1 MRDDSKQEER
11 DDQVA
16 AANTTGSGDRA
27 TSTKTHPVEPA
38 AHYTRRRK
46 RDRNLVIVG
55 VVAVVALLVV
65 LWIYWTR
72 ASHTESAQN
81 EKAQATEPQAG
92 TPSEVVLPTEALGAA
107 GIEIA
112 GVTQRPAVAWLS
124 VTGSVEAN
132 QQQTQQVTPLVGGR
146 VERVNVALGDRVHAG
161 AVLATIAS
169 PQIAE
174 MRGNLGAAET
184 KLSLAKRNFTRVQRS
199 ENRVA
204 VLQAKAK
211 LDEAEATLRRTRRL
225 VELGVGAGKDLVA
238 AEAAYKTAKAEYDF
252 QSNIA
257 LSREVQQAQ
266 ADVET
271 ATSEVAQLRQ
281 GLSALG
287 ASANE
292 GESRGAISLIPVRAP
307 VSGAVIERLV
317 NAGAGIEPGKPLFTI
332 ANLSSVWVIAN
343 VPEARVG
350 LLQIGAPA
358 EVRSAA
364 LGSVALAGRVNYI
377 DPKLNED
384 TRTARVRIEVPNSG
398 ERLKVGMFVE
408 VGFQAGTATVTG
420 EELVVPSEAV
430 QRIGDRT
437 VVFIRKNEPGHFEV
451 RDVQIGGEVEGYSRV
466 AGGLKLGDRVVT
478 KGSFQLKS
486 QMMKGQFGEDE
497 K

>member
-1 MRDDSKQEER
+1 MPTTN
-11 DDQVA
+11 A
-16 AANTTGSGDRA
+16 AGQPADRL
-27 TSTKTHPVEPA
+27 TSSETDPLQMTHYKGRA
-38 AHYTRRRK
+38 SRN
-46 RDRNLVIVG
+46 RNLIIVG
-55 VVAVVALLVV
+55 AVALIALLVIF
-65 LWIYWTR
+65 WIFWRR
-72 ASHTESAQN
+72 ASSN
-81 EKAQATEPQAG
+81 ERAEDDKAKASERKAE
-92 TPSEVVLPTEALGAA
+92 TPNEVVLPTEALSSI

-112 GVTQRPAVAWLS
+112 GVTQRPAVAKMS

-132 QQQTQQVTPLVGGR
+132 QQQMQQITPLVGGR
-146 VERVNVALGDRVHAG
+146 VERVNVALGDRVRAG
-161 AVLATIAS
+161 TVLAIIAS

-174 MRGNLGAAET
+174 MRGNLRAAET
-184 KLSLAKRNFTRVQRS
+184 KLSLAKRNFGRVQRS

-238 AEAAYKTAKAEYDF
+238 AEATYKTAKAEYDF

-266 ADVET
+266 AEVET

-287 ASANE
+287 ASVD
-292 GESRGAISLIPVRAP
+292 ESQSGRAISLISVRAP
-307 VSGAVIERLV
+307 VSGSVIERLI
-317 NAGAGIEPGKPLFTI
+317 NAGAGIEAGKPLFTI

-343 VPEARVG
+343 VPEAQVG
-350 LLQIGAPA
+350 TLHVGTPA
-358 EVRSAA
+358 EIRSAA
-364 LGSVALAGRVNYI
+364 LGPEALAGRVNYI

-384 TRTARVRIEVPNSG
+384 THTARVRIEVPNSG

-408 VGFQAGTATVTG
+408 VGFQAVTNASTG
-420 EELVVPSEAV
+420 EELVVPSAAV

-437 VVFIRKNEPGHFEV
+437 VVFIPKSEPGHFEV
-451 RDVQIGGEVEGYSRV
+451 RDVEIGGEIEGYSRV
-466 AGGLKLGDRVVT
+466 ISGLHLGERVVT

-486 QMMKGQFGEDE
+486 QMLKGQFGEE
-497 K
+497 ENVGP

>member
-1 MRDDSKQEER
+1 MPNDSIEQE
-11 DDQVA
+11 DTGQV
-16 AANTTGSGDRA
+16 TSGKTRSLSELLE
-27 TSTKTHPVEPA
+27 TPHEPRPLRST
-38 AHYTRRRK
+38 RSRN
-46 RDRNLVIVG
+46 RNLAIG
-55 VVAVVALLVV
+55 VVAVVALLIMF
-65 LWIYWTR
+65 WIYWSR
-72 ASHTESAQN
+72 ASQTQSTQKAKATESQ
-81 EKAQATEPQAG
+81 TE
-92 TPSEVVLPTEALGAA
+92 TPSEVIVPTEALSAI

-112 GVTQRPAVAWLS
+112 GVTQRPAIALLT

-146 VERVNVALGDRVHAG
+146 VEHVNVALGDRVRAG
-161 AVLATIAS
+161 TVLATIAS

-174 MRGNLGAAET
+174 MRGNLRAAET
-184 KLSLAKRNFTRVQRS
+184 KLSLAKRNLARVQRS

-211 LDEAEATLRRTRRL
+211 LDEAETTLRRTRRL

-238 AEAAYKTAKAEYDF
+238 AKAAYQTAKAEYDF

-271 ATSEVAQLRQ
+271 AGSEVAQLRQ

-292 GESRGAISLIPVRAP
+292 DENRREISLIAVRAP

-317 NAGAGIEPGKPLFTI
+317 NAGAGVDAGKPLFTI

-343 VPEARVG
+343 VPEAQVGALRVG
-350 LLQIGAPA
+350 TPA
-358 EVRSAA
+358 EIRSAA
-364 LGSVALAGRVNYI
+364 LGSEALAGRVNYI

-398 ERLKVGMFVE
+398 ERFKVGMFVE
-408 VGFQAGTATVTG
+408 VGFQAGTGAPTG
-420 EELVVPSEAV
+420 EELVVPSGAV
-430 QRIGDRT
+430 QLIGDRT
-437 VVFIRKNEPGHFEV
+437 VVFVPKSEPGHFEV
-451 RDVQIGGEVEGYSRV
+451 RDVQIGREIEGYCHVIS
-466 AGGLKLGDRVVT
+466 GLKVGDRVVT